1 MMKRWILAFAMGC
14 SMLTPAF
21 AWDLWDDFK
30 SVGIENGRVVDYSD
44 DRAVTTSEGQSY
56 GMFFALVDGD
66 KESFANLLKWTEDNL
81 SSGDITKELPSWL
94 WGRSGTNWVI
104 LDTNNAVDSDMWIA
118 YCLLEA
124 GRLWNESIYTQK
136 GQKMLMLLKEQVRD
150 IDNLG
155 KVLLPG
161 RVGFDKGDSV
171 KLNPS
176 YYPLFILKRF
186 ALEDPYW
193 NEVFD
198 GSLRVLLRSA
208 PAGISPDWATFS
220 KNGELLPVNDI
231 DNTIGSYN
239 SIRVYL
245 WAGMMSPRDPAYKTL
260 REHFAPMVA
269 LTEKLNMPPE
279 KVNVNTLEVNQAA
292 GDGFG
297 ACLLEYLGE
306 SKTADFVR
314 TVLVNTPIEKANYY
328 RNVLA
333 LYGIG
338 FDQGLFAFDQDGRV
352 YFPKAQEKPTQPQA
366 TQSS

>member
-1 MMKRWILAFAMGC
+1 
-14 SMLTPAF
+14 
-21 AWDLWDDFK
+21 
-30 SVGIENGRVVDYSD
+30 
-44 DRAVTTSEGQSY
+44 
-56 GMFFALVDGD
+56 
-66 KESFANLLKWTEDNL
+66 
-81 SSGDITKELPSWL
+81 
-94 WGRSGTNWVI
+94 
-104 LDTNNAVDSDMWIA
+104 MWIA

-124 GRLWNESIYTQK
+124 GRLWNEPDYTQK
-136 GQKMLMLLKEQVRD
+136 GQKMLTLLKEQVRD

-220 KNGELLPVNDI
+220 KNGELLPVDDI

-352 YFPKAQEKPTQPQA
+352 YFPKALEKPTQPQA